1 MGMVEESSVQMK
13 DGSSL
18 NEETAS
24 ISSLRLFI
32 LAPVKFVWFLFTVV
46 GWLTLVNR
54 PLDLNVHIKD
64 MCHLYS
70 GMQYCTAPS

>member
-1 MGMVEESSVQMK
+1 MVMVEESSVQMK

-32 LAPVKFVWFLFTVV
+32 LAPVSLSRVV
-46 GWLTLVNR
+46 DLSETATR
-54 PLDLNVHIKD
+54 PE
-64 MCHLYS
+64 
-70 GMQYCTAPS
+70 CTYQRYVSFA

>member
-24 ISSLRLFI
+24 ISTSLRLFI
-32 LAPVKFVWFLFTVV
+32 LAPVKFVWFLFT
-46 GWLTLVNR
+46 LTLVNR

>member
-1 MGMVEESSVQMK
+1 MVMVEESSVQMK

-32 LAPVKFVWFLFTVV
+32 LAPVNFVWS
-46 GWLTLVNR
+46 
-54 PLDLNVHIKD
+54 P
-64 MCHLYS
+64 
-70 GMQYCTAPS
+70 

>member
-24 ISSLRLFI
+24 ISTSLRLFI
-32 LAPVKFVWFLFTVV
+32 LAPVKFVWFLFT
-46 GWLTLVNR
+46 LTLVNR
-54 PLDLNVHIKD
+54 PLDLTYQRYV
-64 MCHLYS
+64 S
-70 GMQYCTAPS
+70 FV

>member
-24 ISSLRLFI
+24 ISTTTSSLRLFI
-32 LAPVKFVWFLFTVV
+32 LAPVKFVWFLFT
-46 GWLTLVNR
+46 LTLVNR